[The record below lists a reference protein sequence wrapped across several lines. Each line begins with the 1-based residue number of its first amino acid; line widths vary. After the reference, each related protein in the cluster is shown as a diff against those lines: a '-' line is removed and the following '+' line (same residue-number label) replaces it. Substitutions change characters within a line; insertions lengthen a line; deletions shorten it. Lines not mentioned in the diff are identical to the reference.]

1 MHLTV
6 ACDVAQAIASSCV
19 HASPLPGGPTVA
31 QYSGQVSHAARNLI
45 GSFLD
50 NGPLFWLGL
59 IVVLWV
65 LGKVFTAIGSG
76 LLLLMFG
83 PKQRRSR

>member
-1 MHLTV
+1 
-6 ACDVAQAIASSCV
+6 
-19 HASPLPGGPTVA
+19 
-31 QYSGQVSHAARNLI
+31 VSHAARNLI